1 MLVFGHATD
10 NTADSPPLKLAS
22 AVIGIGGRG
31 DPTAANIPN
40 KLNGTVV
47 PNGYS
52 YVPVDYP
59 AGFDIDNS
67 VAAGVPVLDQKIAQ
81 NYDPNDP
88 TNKIVVVG
96 YSEGTLVAENE
107 KRNLVA
113 GANPPSTSQ
122 LSFVMIASP
131 NVPNGGIFGRFPTL
145 NLFIVSSNG
154 PAQPTAYNTTYV
166 TNEYDPYGDFP
177 AYFNPVSLVN
187 SLFAVEYVHPD
198 QYYDSVDYNPYTGTG
213 TTPVI
218 VKTVTNS
225 AGGHD
230 TYVFV
235 PAEHLPLLAPIR
247 QFASATGTTVLTEP
261 ILSAIEPLLRVL
273 VDMGYT
279 DRQNLN
285 PGTPTTFS
293 LITPPGN
300 IIGAVVATPGA
311 LAQGATNLVG
321 GVTSAANSTPNQM
334 APLDQTTPLNQ
345 TLAPNTLSS
354 STNSTNSPNSPAKLA
369 AVPDPKPGLDA
380 PPSVPSSLSAP
391 LKKGPTLDTSTAST
405 STTTTTTTSTT
416 TSSSG
421 DGSVL
426 STVPGAVTGVLGGSH
441 TPSTSSS
448 TPPAAGSTPAAA
460 ANSDTSQAKAT
471 A

>member
-10 NTADSPPLKLAS
+10 NTADTPPLKLAS

-31 DPTAANIPN
+31 DPTSANIPN
-40 KLNGTVV
+40 KLNATVV
-47 PNGYS
+47 PPGYS

-67 VAAGVPVLDQKIAQ
+67 VAAGVPVLAQKIAD
-81 NYDPNDP
+81 NYNPNDP
-88 TNKIVVVG
+88 SDKIVVVG
-96 YSEGTLVAENE
+96 YSEGTLVAEDE
-107 KRNLVA
+107 KRNLVS
-113 GANPPSTSQ
+113 GANPPSPAQ

-154 PAQPTAYNTTYV
+154 PAQPTAYDSTYV

-177 AYFNPVSLVN
+177 AYFNPVSLAN

-218 VKTVTNS
+218 VTKVTNS

-235 PAEHLPLLAPIR
+235 PAEHLPLLAPFR
-247 QFASATGTTVLTEP
+247 QIASATGTTVLTEP
-261 ILSAIEPLLRVL
+261 VLSAIEPLLRVV

-279 DRQNLN
+279 DRLNLN

-293 LITPPGN
+293 LITPPAN
-300 IIGAVVATPGA
+300 ILGAVTATPGA
-311 LAQGATNLVG
+311 IAQGATNLG
-321 GVTSAANSTPNQM
+321 DGLTSAASSTPLSPAA
-334 APLDQTTPLNQ
+334 APLSTSAPKA
-345 TLAPNTLSS
+345 TLATPPETLTLSS
-354 STNSTNSPNSPAKLA
+354 TDKQGTKLGTGTG
-369 AVPDPKPGLDA
+369 DGDKG
-380 PPSVPSSLSAP
+380 SSA
-391 LKKGPTLDTSTAST
+391 G
-405 STTTTTTTSTT
+405 TT
-416 TSSSG
+416 TSSPTTQTT
-421 DGSVL
+421 DTSVL
-426 STVPGAVTGVLGGSH
+426 STVTGTLTNILGGNH
-441 TPSTSSS
+441 TAASS
-448 TPPAAGSTPAAA
+448 TPAPSTGATTQGKAAG
-460 ANSDTSQAKAT
+460 
-471 A
+471 